1 MKTSAWKERTEA
13 SGMNMERPRA
23 PALRYRD
30 DASKRSHLAAGD
42 IQDLLS
48 ELKGPRPPGLDFL
61 IVANTA
67 DTYYFVLP
75 PDPNA
80 DVSDEALAAVAAGT
94 TAGSASTVGTASC
107 LGCSCLASTFGTG
120 GSAGSVSSAA

>member
-1 MKTSAWKERTEA
+1 MKTPAWKERTGA
-13 SGMNMERPRA
+13 SGMNVERPRA

-30 DASKRSHLAAGD
+30 DASKRSYLAAGD
-42 IQDLLS
+42 VQDLLS
-48 ELKGPRPPGLDFL
+48 ELEGTRPSGLDFL

-80 DVSDEALAAVAAGT
+80 EVSDEALDVVAAGT
-94 TAGSASTVGTASC
+94 TAGSASSVGTASS

-120 GSAGSVSSAA
+120 GSAACLSSAA